1 MISPRW
7 RKVLRDLWGNRARTV
22 LVVLSIAVGVAA
34 LGIIGTTY
42 VIISRDLPAGY
53 NAADPASASIFSDPF
68 DDDFVRVVRNLSGVG
83 EAEGRRTVTARLK
96 VTPTGAAAPGE
107 PEWRDI
113 DLYAIPDY
121 EHMRINRVTPETGA
135 FPPAAHD
142 ILIERGALP
151 LTGAQVG
158 DVITIRMPNETER
171 ELRITG
177 TVHDAT
183 RPSPVFAN
191 RIYGYISFDSLEW
204 LGAPRSYNQLD
215 FIVKYDR
222 GNRNYILTVAQDVR
236 YKVEK
241 SGRTV
246 YYTEI
251 PDPGRHPFQRFVEPM
266 VMLLTALGLLTL
278 ILSGFLV
285 VNTISALLAQ
295 QVRQIGVMKA
305 VGARSYQIAG
315 MYLTLVLVLGL
326 LALAIAAPLG
336 MFGAR
341 AIVQV
346 LARMINFDLTTFQ
359 VPLWVYGVQLVAAV
373 LAPLLAAIGPVRG
386 GARITVREAI
396 TSYGL
401 SAGAFGRGPLDRLLA
416 AIRIL
421 SRPLMLSLRNTFRRK
436 RRLVLTLLTLG
447 LGSTI
452 FMSVFS
458 VRASLLSTLDDAL
471 KYWQYDVGVV
481 FNRPYRVDDIEQ
493 HALATPG
500 VLAVETWGYQTV
512 RRERPDGTESEG
524 YVLIAPRAETKLL
537 QPDVWRGRWLLD
549 ADENAVVINTDFLQ
563 QEPDVRVGQTLELQ
577 MDGRATQW
585 RVVGIIRG
593 VLSGATVY
601 ANYPYFARVARNVD
615 RAGSVQV
622 VTSATTA
629 QGQAQIARAL
639 EQQFERVGL
648 RVAST
653 QTISQLK
660 AVTINQ
666 FNVIVVF
673 LLIMAVLIAVVG
685 ALGLT
690 GTMSINVLER
700 TRELGVM
707 RAVGATGAAIR
718 GIVIGEG
725 ALIGVL
731 SWLVGLILAL
741 PVSQLLSNVVGM
753 AFLRTPLSYRFSVQ
767 GALLWLGIILILAAI
782 ASLWPARNASRLSV
796 REVLAYE

>member
-34 LGIIGTTY
+34 LGIIAASY

-53 NAADPASASIFSDPF
+53 NAADPASARIFSDPF
-68 DDDFVRVVRNLSGVG
+68 DDELVRVVRNLSGVG
-83 EAEGRRTVTARLK
+83 QAEGRRTLTARLQLR
-96 VTPTGAAAPGE
+96 PASAAGE
-107 PEWRDI
+107 PQWRDM

-121 EHMRINRVTPETGA
+121 QNIQINRISPETGD
-135 FPPAAHD
+135 FPPAERE
-142 ILIERGALP
+142 ILIERAALA
-151 LTGAQVG
+151 LTGARVG
-158 DVITIRMPNETER
+158 DVITIRMPNETQR
-171 ELRITG
+171 ELKITG
-177 TVHDAT
+177 TVHDPT
-183 RPSPVFAN
+183 QPSPVFAN
-191 RIYGYISFDSLEW
+191 RVYGYISFSTLEW
-204 LGAPRSYNQLD
+204 LGAPRSYNELQ
-215 FIVKYDR
+215 FIVKHDR
-222 GNRNYILTVAQDVR
+222 LDRNHILAVTQDVR
-236 YKVEK
+236 YKIEK
-241 SGRTV
+241 SGRRV
-246 YYTEI
+246 YFTQV
-251 PDPGRHPFQRFVEPM
+251 PDPGRHPFQRFVDPM

-278 ILSGFLV
+278 VLSAFLV

-305 VGARSYQIAG
+305 VGARSHQIAG
-315 MYLTLVLVLGL
+315 LYLVMVLMLGL

-336 MFGAR
+336 MLAAR
-341 AIVQV
+341 AIVRF
-346 LARMINFDLTTFQ
+346 LAGLINFDLTGFR
-359 VPLWVYGVQLVAAV
+359 VPFWVYGIQLAAAV
-373 LAPLLAAIGPVRG
+373 LAPLLAAVGPVRG
-386 GARITVREAI
+386 GSRITVREAI

-401 SAGAFGRGPLDRLLA
+401 SAGAFGRGLIDRLLS
-416 AIRIL
+416 AIHFL
-421 SRPLMLSLRNTFRRK
+421 SRPLVLSLRNTFRRK
-436 RRLVLTLLTLG
+436 RRLALTLITLG

-458 VRASLLSTLDDAL
+458 VRTSLLLTLDDAL

-493 HALATPG
+493 QALSVPG
-500 VLAVETWGYQTV
+500 VRAAETWGYQSI

-524 YVLIAPRAETKLL
+524 YVLIAPRADTKLL

-549 ADENAVVINTDFLQ
+549 DDENAVVINTDFLQ
-563 QEPDVRVGQTLELQ
+563 QEPDVRIGQMLDLQ
-577 MDGRATQW
+577 MDGRTTQW

-601 ANYPYFARVARNVD
+601 ANYPYFTRVARNVD

-622 VTSATTA
+622 VTAATTP
-629 QGQAQIARAL
+629 QGQVQIARAL
-639 EQQFERVGL
+639 EQQFERAGL
-648 RVAST
+648 RVSST
-653 QTISQLK
+653 QTIGQLR

-666 FNVIVVF
+666 FNVIVAF

-700 TRELGVM
+700 TREIGVM

-725 ALIGVL
+725 ALIGWL
-731 SWLVGLILAL
+731 SWLVGLAFAL
-741 PVSQLLSNVVGM
+741 PMSRFLSNAVGI
-753 AFLRTPLSYRFSVQ
+753 AFLRTPLSYRFSAL
-767 GALLWLGIILILAAI
+767 GALIWLGAVLVLAAI